1 MASYYWC
8 LAVFVA
14 CSACSNTC
22 LILLETELT
31 LIMDN
36 HIEPLSPYAEELPP
50 EAKKRYIQKITTID
64 NVDPFVSG
72 RIGEITEEV
81 PPVDACDLVSYLV
94 LQTSFVTSS
103 QFKARKGL
111 EAYNQFVSGWI
122 IYFFYLFYITV

>member
-1 MASYYWC
+1 
-8 LAVFVA
+8 
-14 CSACSNTC
+14 
-22 LILLETELT
+22 
-31 LIMDN
+31 MDN

-122 IYFFYLFYITV
+122 KDVCNRKVAGKYLVTGRVSSYYCTYD